1 MTGTV
6 VAPLS
11 CCVQSS
17 SRDSV
22 PRVRLFTRAQPWMF
36 VSAAWIGPAILG
48 GINEV
53 AQRRLGGGPP
63 ATLGNILFGVGDWL
77 VYAFLTPAVFALSR
91 RWPLARPH
99 LASHAVFHLTV
110 SLFFC
115 GAWAAAGALLRAVL
129 MPEALYGG
137 PFMYFVSWL
146 FITLPFGVSV
156 YLAVVGI
163 EHGIRYFVEARE
175 QEIQNAR
182 LAEQLTS
189 ARFAA
194 LQAQLNP
201 HFLFNTLNTIAVLVR
216 DGERTAA
223 ARIVEQL
230 GDVLRRTLSRHRAN
244 EVTLDEEL
252 DLVEQYLAIEQAR
265 FSDRLH
271 VTFEVDPSA
280 RFAVLPGFALQHLVE
295 NAVRH
300 GIARSP
306 DAGHVSVVARRDGDT
321 LEVSVLDDGVGVDQE
336 APSPAGHGIENTR
349 ARLRALYG
357 EHASLAVVRRT
368 PRGTIATLRIPYR
381 EMPAGSEP

>member
-1 MTGTV
+1 
-6 VAPLS
+6 
-11 CCVQSS
+11 
-17 SRDSV
+17 
-22 PRVRLFTRAQPWMF
+22 MF

-53 AQRRLGGGPP
+53 AQSRLGGGPP
-63 ATLGNILFGVGDWL
+63 ATPGAILFGIGDWL

-99 LASHAVFHLTV
+99 LASHAFFHLTV

-115 GAWAAAGALLRAVL
+115 VAWAAVGAVLRSVL
-129 MPEALYGG
+129 MPQALYGG

-163 EHGIRYFVEARE
+163 EHGIRFFVEARE

-182 LAEQLTS
+182 LSAQLSS

-194 LQAQLNP
+194 LSAQLNP

-216 DGERTAA
+216 DGERRAA

-230 GDVLRRTLSRHRAN
+230 SDVLRRTLSRHRAN

-252 DLVEQYLAIEQAR
+252 ELVEQYLAIEQAR
-265 FSDRLH
+265 FPDRLS
-271 VTFEVDPSA
+271 VTYEVDPA
-280 RFAVLPGFALQHLVE
+280 LRPAVLPGVALPHHVE
-295 NAVRH
+295 NALRH
-300 GIARSP
+300 GSARSP
-306 DAGHVSVVARRDGDT
+306 DAGHVGIVASRIADT
-321 LEVSVLDDGVGVDQE
+321 LEISVLDDGVGVDE
-336 APSPAGHGIENTR
+336 KTLHPAGHGIENTR

-357 EHASLAVVRRT
+357 DRASLEVARRT
-368 PRGTIATLRIPYR
+368 PRGTRATLRIPYR
-381 EMPAGSEP
+381 EMPMESQHGADSED